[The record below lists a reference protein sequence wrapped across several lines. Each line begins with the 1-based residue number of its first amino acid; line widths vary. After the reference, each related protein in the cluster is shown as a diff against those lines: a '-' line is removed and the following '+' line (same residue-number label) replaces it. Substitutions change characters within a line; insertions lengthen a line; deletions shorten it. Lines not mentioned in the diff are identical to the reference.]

1 MTRSEISSGIT
12 GRRASLTLAAGFL
25 ALLHLGALGAGF
37 LAPYGFDEQDRGHS
51 YSPPVRLRWRDG
63 EGRLHL
69 RPFLYIGV
77 EKPGA
82 PGLYVEDRSRAFP
95 VRFLVRTTPAPP
107 GRDGA
112 RVRLFGVRLFGVD
125 SPARIY
131 LLGTDRY
138 GRDQFSRLLYGAR
151 VSLFSGLL
159 AAALAVS
166 LGLVAGAAAG
176 FRGGWLDQ
184 VLMRTSELFLALP
197 WLYLLLAVRAVLP
210 LDLAPA
216 GSFLLLV
223 AVLGAV
229 GWARPAHLVRGAV
242 LSARRRDYVLAAQ
255 GFGGS
260 DLYVLRRH
268 VLPQAAGVALTQLA
282 LLVPQYVLAE
292 VAMSFLGLGVAE
304 PVPSWGTM
312 LAELERYDALI
323 SYRWLLWPAVLL
335 TGAVLSYHTLAEHF
349 RERLQTGEV

>member
-1 MTRSEISSGIT
+1 MIRSGIT
-12 GRRASLTLAAGFL
+12 GRRASLALATGFL

-37 LAPYGFDEQDRGHS
+37 LAPYGFDEQDREHS
-51 YSPPVRLRWRDG
+51 YAPPVRLRFRDR

-77 EKPGA
+77 EKAGA
-82 PGLYVEDRSRAFP
+82 PGLYVEDRSRVFP
-95 VRFLVRTTPAPP
+95 VRFFVQTTPAPP
-107 GRDGA
+107 GRGGA
-112 RVRLFGVRLFGVD
+112 RVRLFGVD
-125 SPARIY
+125 SPARIF

-138 GRDQFSRLLYGAR
+138 GRDQLSRLLYGAR
-151 VSLFSGLL
+151 ISLFSGLL
-159 AAALAVS
+159 AASLAVS

-210 LDLAPA
+210 LSLAPA

-312 LAELERYDALI
+312 LAELERYDALL

-335 TGAVLSYHTLAEHF
+335 TGAVLSYHTLAEHL

>member
-1 MTRSEISSGIT
+1 MIRSAVT
-12 GRRASLTLAAGFL
+12 GRRAPLALAAGFL

-37 LAPYGFDEQDRGHS
+37 LAPYGFGEQDREHS
-51 YSPPVRLRWRDG
+51 YSPPVRLRFRDR

-77 EKPGA
+77 EKAGA
-82 PGLYVEDRSRAFP
+82 PGLYVEDRSRVFP
-95 VRFLVRTTPAPP
+95 VRFLVPR
-107 GRDGA
+107 GS
-112 RVRLFGVRLFGVD
+112 GVRLFGVD

-131 LLGTDRY
+131 LLGTDRF
-138 GRDQFSRLLYGAR
+138 GRDQLSRLLYGAR
-151 VSLFSGLL
+151 ISLFSGLL
-159 AAALAVS
+159 AASLAVS
-166 LGLVAGAAAG
+166 LGLAAGAAAG

-210 LDLAPA
+210 LSLAPA

-312 LAELERYDALI
+312 LAELERYDALL
-323 SYRWLLWPAVLL
+323 SYHWLLWPAVLL
-335 TGAVLSYHTLAEHF
+335 TGAVLSYHVLAEHL
-349 RERLQTGEV
+349 RQRLQAGEV

>member
-1 MTRSEISSGIT
+1 VIRGVIIRGVIS
-12 GRRASLTLAAGFL
+12 GRRVSLGLAAGFL
-25 ALLHLGALGAGF
+25 ALLYLGALGAGF
-37 LAPYGFDEQDRGHS
+37 LAPYGFDEQDREHT
-51 YSPPVRLRWRDG
+51 YAPPSRLHFRDG

-77 EKPGA
+77 ERPGA
-82 PGLYVEDRSRAFP
+82 PGVYAEDRTRAFP
-95 VRFLVRTTPAPP
+95 VRFLVPAPP
-107 GRDGA
+107 GRTGF
-112 RVRLFGVRLFGVD
+112 RVRLFGVEE
-125 SPARIY
+125 PARIF
-131 LLGTDRY
+131 LLGTDRF
-138 GRDQFSRLLYGAR
+138 GRDQLSRLLYGAR
-151 VSLFSGLL
+151 ISLFSGLL
-159 AAALAVS
+159 AAALAVG
-166 LGLVAGAAAG
+166 LGLLAGAAAG

-184 VLMRTSELFLALP
+184 LLMRTSELFLALP

-210 LDLAPA
+210 LDLAPS

-229 GWARPAHLVRGAV
+229 GWAQPARLVRGAV
-242 LSARRRDYVLAAQ
+242 LSARSRDYVLAAQ

-268 VLPQAAGVALTQLA
+268 VLPQAVGVALTQLA

-312 LAELERYDALI
+312 LAELERYEVLI
-323 SYRWLLWPAVLL
+323 SYRWMLWPAVLL
-335 TGAVLSYHTLAEHF
+335 TGVVLSYHTLAEHI
-349 RERLQTGEV
+349 RKRLQAGEV